1 MFLRKLQSP
10 GTSTMPKETHILGV
24 ETSCDDTTAA
34 VVSDA
39 RRVRSSVAASQDE
52 LHEQF
57 GGVVPEIACR
67 AHIKSILPVIEKAL
81 ERADT
86 GPEDLHAIA
95 VANTPG
101 LIGALLIGLTAAK
114 SLSWSLDLPLV
125 PVNHLDAHI
134 YAVWL
139 SQDEPELPA
148 ISLVVSGGHTSLYY
162 TEGPLTHTLL
172 GHTVD
177 DAAGE
182 AYDKVANIL
191 GLGYPGGPAI
201 EKAAEDGDPEGMDFP
216 RTWLEEGSLNFSFSG
231 LKTAVLY
238 RCVGQNASKEDIEN
252 ATFTDQFT
260 ADVSASFQEA
270 VVDVLVGKASSAADS
285 YDARSIILG
294 GGVAANGYLRD
305 RLHRE
310 AEKKGMEFHPAPL
323 EFCTDNAA
331 MVAGIGCRLLNAGKT
346 ADLTLE
352 ASP

>member
-1 MFLRKLQSP
+1 MTRKDA
-10 GTSTMPKETHILGV
+10 HILGV

-34 VVSDA
+34 VVSGG
-39 RRVRSSVAASQDE
+39 RHVRSSVATSQDE
-52 LHEQF
+52 LHEKF

-67 AHIKSILPVIEKAL
+67 AHIESILPVIDQAL
-81 ERADT
+81 DQAEMTPD
-86 GPEDLHAIA
+86 DLDA
-95 VANTPG
+95 VAVSHTPG

-114 SLSWSLDLPLV
+114 SLSWALDLPLV

-134 YAVWL
+134 YSVWL
-139 SQDEPELPA
+139 SGEKPDLPA
-148 ISLVVSGGHTSLYY
+148 VSLVVSGGHTSLYR
-162 TEGPLTHTLL
+162 TEGPLSHTLL

-191 GLGYPGGPAI
+191 GLGYPGGPEI
-201 EKAAEDGDPEGMDFP
+201 EKAARDGDPDAMDFP
-216 RTWLEEGSLNFSFSG
+216 RTWLDEGSLDFSFSG

-252 ATFTDQFT
+252 ATFSDRFT

-270 VVDVLVGKASSAADS
+270 VVDVLVGKAAAAADRH
-285 YDARSIILG
+285 DARSLILG

-305 RLHRE
+305 RLRNM
-310 AEKKGMEFHPAPL
+310 AEEKRMQFHPAPL
-323 EFCTDNAA
+323 RFCTDNAA
-331 MVAGIGCRLLNAGKT
+331 MVAGIGCRLLEQGRT
-346 ADLTLE
+346 ADLALE

>member
-1 MFLRKLQSP
+1 MASD
-10 GTSTMPKETHILGV
+10 THILGV

-34 VVSDA
+34 VVSDG
-39 RRVRSSVAASQDE
+39 RQVRSSVATSQDE

-67 AHIKSILPVIEKAL
+67 AHIESILPVIDEAL
-81 ERADT
+81 DRADMT
-86 GPEDLHAIA
+86 PDELDA
-95 VANTPG
+95 VAVSHTPG

-114 SLSWSLDLPLV
+114 SLSWALDLPLV
-125 PVNHLDAHI
+125 PVNHLEGHI

-139 SQDEPELPA
+139 SDGQPELPA
-148 ISLVVSGGHTSLYY
+148 ISLVVSGGHTSLYH
-162 TEGPLTHTLL
+162 TEGPLSHTLL

-191 GLGYPGGPAI
+191 GLGYPGGPEI
-201 EKAAEDGDPEGMDFP
+201 EKAARDGDPEAMDFP
-216 RTWLEEGSLNFSFSG
+216 RTWLDEGSLDFSFSG

-252 ATFTDQFT
+252 ATFSDQFI

-270 VVDVLVGKASSAADS
+270 VVEVLVGKAAAAAEAH
-285 YDARSIILG
+285 DAQSIILG

-305 RLHRE
+305 RLRSATSGRVE
-310 AEKKGMEFHPAPL
+310 
-323 EFCTDNAA
+323 
-331 MVAGIGCRLLNAGKT
+331 I
-346 ADLTLE
+346 
-352 ASP
+352 S